1 MSSCR
6 RRFGSSEEIDG
17 EFVLGS
23 LFEVLRPSSS
33 DGLRMT
39 ARQPHANHTHSG
51 QKASATK
58 ARKPK
63 SIARNHLAK
72 NAGEELAVP
81 QKEQPETRTCR
92 TRSSM
97 FIGRRWIA
105 GGPARKAVPTQT
117 RGTQDLSG
125 KPKDT
130 TRNHP
135 AKTAVGCAA
144 LGAMGFVAV
153 VGLGVFGLGV
163 LLFTPGIFDVGAGDY
178 ARAPTEIKVKEAP
191 IN

>member
-63 SIARNHLAK
+63 SSQ
-72 NAGEELAVP
+72 E
-81 QKEQPETRTCR
+81 
-92 TRSSM
+92 SSRKK
-97 FIGRRWIA
+97 RR
-105 GGPARKAVPTQT
+105 R
-117 RGTQDLSG
+117 R
-125 KPKDT
+125 
-130 TRNHP
+130 
-135 AKTAVGCAA
+135 VGCATKRATRDPHVSYA
-144 LGAMGFVAV
+144 LKYVYWAALDRWRTGSEGGPYTNKRNPRPIRKTQGHNQESSREDRGWLCRARRYGLCCGRWIGRLW
-153 VGLGVFGLGV
+153 VGRFAFSTRNL
-163 LLFTPGIFDVGAGDY
+163 
-178 ARAPTEIKVKEAP
+178 RCRSR
-191 IN
+191 